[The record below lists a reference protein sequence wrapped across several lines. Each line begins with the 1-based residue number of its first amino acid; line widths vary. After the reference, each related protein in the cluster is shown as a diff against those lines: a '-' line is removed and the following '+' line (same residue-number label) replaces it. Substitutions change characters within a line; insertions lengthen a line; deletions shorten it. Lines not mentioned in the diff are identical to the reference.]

1 MTNDAR
7 ELINSG
13 MTELGLNYAFV
24 RWDDEPSYP
33 YFTGEYQEVPTMSE
47 DGFDQSTFILVGVTR
62 GSWAELEGAKEK
74 IENYF
79 NRIGGKTVSTDN
91 GSVVAIFYDN
101 SMVVPTGDMELKKI
115 EIRLS
120 VKEWKV
126 NI

>member
-7 ELINSG
+7 MLIDTG
-13 MTELGLNYAFV
+13 MTELGLNYAFM
-24 RWDDEPSYP
+24 RWEDEIPDL
-33 YFTGEYQEVPTMSE
+33 YFVGEYQEVPTESE
-47 DGFDQSTFILVGVTR
+47 DGMDETVFILNGWTR
-62 GSWAELEGAKEK
+62 GRYADLETAKEK

-91 GSVVAIFYDN
+91 GSVVAIFYEN